1 MKNFMKKVINKTLK
15 ININCLIAF
24 FSLII
29 IFPFPFYFIDK
40 KLILYLQYIILNI
53 KVKII
58 IDLFINS
65 KFEKI

>member
-24 FSLII
+24 FSFIN

-40 KLILYLQYIILNI
+40 KLILYLHI
-53 KVKII
+53 
-58 IDLFINS
+58 
-65 KFEKI
+65 